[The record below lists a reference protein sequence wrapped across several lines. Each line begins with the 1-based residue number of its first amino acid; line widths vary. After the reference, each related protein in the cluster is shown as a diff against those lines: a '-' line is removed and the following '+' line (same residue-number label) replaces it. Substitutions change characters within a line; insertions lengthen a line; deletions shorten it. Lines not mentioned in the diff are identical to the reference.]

1 MSSQKTPLAFLAR
14 FPAEDRRTFGFDA
27 PAAACVGVFNGLSI
41 TFIGIIGRKIG
52 LDSHMLAILSISAF
66 VGLFFNVWIGHL
78 SAKGH
83 VEAWVLVPSLIAR
96 FLVGLALVHVSPWL
110 YLGIMSAYNVV
121 SSFGGP
127 AYASIMRS
135 NYSDRY
141 RGELMGYVRVLIQV
155 TTALSAAFAGWLME
169 AAPDSQRLLFPVA
182 ALFGVASSLLFFQI
196 KVRPVEEAKAREEG
210 DGGRPGQ
217 SAAPEA
223 AASVSAPKAEGGGF
237 GASLREVAQ
246 DRRFLVFMAIYFV
259 IGFPDKVV
267 VPLEPIRFVDE
278 LGMSYAEAGL
288 VQGSIPFLG
297 ALLGYLIYAR
307 TSDRVSPFLALLVTT
322 LLSSTRYLNTAL
334 AGNAMQLIPGAF
346 LNGMSNAGWDLIPI
360 FSLMLFGRG
369 RNLGFYFGFHS
380 TLVGLR
386 GFIGPILGTWLYTGL
401 NLRIAT
407 IYFIA
412 FGLELG
418 GAALLLPFWA
428 SLRRSGFGKIG
439 AGGA

>member
-1 MSSQKTPLAFLAR
+1 MSSEKKPLAFLSR
-14 FPAEDRRTFGFDA
+14 YPLGDRATFGFDA

-96 FLVGLALVHVSPWL
+96 FLVGLALVHISPWL

-141 RGELMGYVRVLIQV
+141 RGELMGYIRVLIQV
-155 TTALSAAFAGWLME
+155 TTAISAAFAGWLME
-169 AAPDSQRLLFPVA
+169 ALPDSQRLLFPVA
-182 ALFGVASSLLFFQI
+182 AVFGIASSLLFFRI
-196 KVRPVEEAKAREEG
+196 KIRPAEDSGRSEDGARGKADRG
-210 DGGRPGQ
+210 ALGLG
-217 SAAPEA
+217 A
-223 AASVSAPKAEGGGF
+223 KAEGGGF
-237 GASLREVAQ
+237 VAAIREIAQ
-246 DRRFLVFMAIYFV
+246 DRRFMVYMAIYFV
-259 IGFPDKVV
+259 IGFPDKIV

-278 LGMSYAEAGL
+278 LGMTYAEAGII
-288 VQGSIPFLG
+288 QGSIPFIG
-297 ALLGYLIYAR
+297 ALLGYLVYAK
-307 TSDRVSPFLALLVTT
+307 TSDRADPFLALLVTT

-334 AGNAMQLIPGAF
+334 AGNAVQLIPGAF
-346 LNGMSNAGWDLIPI
+346 LNGASNAGWDLIPI

-369 RNLGFYFGFHS
+369 KNLGFYFGFHS

-386 GFIGPILGTWLYTGL
+386 GFIGPIVGTWLYAGL
-401 NLRIAT
+401 GLRIST
-407 IYFIA
+407 IYLIA
-412 FGLELG
+412 FCLELA

-428 SLRRSGFGKIG
+428 ALRRGGFGRIE
-439 AGGA
+439 AGGTEA